1 MIEMVKKKN
10 PDKVKEEEIMET
22 KIRIETEIKRVKD
35 SMVITEVKENQKEM
49 VKEKKEITKKMAK
62 KEKNIHKVREN
73 SKEEIEPL

>member
-35 SMVITEVKENQKEM
+35 SMVIREVKENQKEM

-62 KEKNIHKVREN
+62 KEKNILKVREN